1 MIRSW
6 YLLLEKMIGTTVT
19 IPKVLFKVSL
29 DQIFFMPFNQAM
41 VLVSLGLLKNHN
53 TSTIVEELNQKLV
66 NIVKTGWKIFPFT
79 NTIIFYYIP
88 FLIRPLFVNIV
99 ALIWFTYVAWEA
111 NKKPSEVDIIQ

>member
-1 MIRSW
+1 
-6 YLLLEKMIGTTVT
+6 MIGTTVT
-19 IPKVLFKVSL
+19 ITKVLFKVSL

>member
-1 MIRSW
+1 
-6 YLLLEKMIGTTVT
+6 MIGTTVT
-19 IPKVLFKVSL
+19 MPKVLFKVSL

-41 VLVSLGLLKNHN
+41 VLVSLGLLKNHS
-53 TSTIVEELNQKLV
+53 TSVIIEELDKKLA
-66 NIVKTGWKIFPFT
+66 NIVQNGWKVFPFT

-111 NKKPSEVDIIQ
+111 NKKPPPVDQIVQ